1 MFILFE
7 LFLENLLF
15 SLLIL
20 LEEAEGAYVW
30 RSNIAIWYIGG
41 PSTIEKGM
49 MIPEFSENREKIKY
63 KNYIKLI
70 MKLQML

>member
-1 MFILFE
+1 
-7 LFLENLLF
+7 
-15 SLLIL
+15 
-20 LEEAEGAYVW
+20 LEEAEGAYLW